1 MAQREW
7 TESGRVV
14 VEVTFLGTGTSTGVP
29 VIGCDCETC
38 RSTDPRDK
46 RLRASVLVRAGDATL
61 LVDTSPDLRTQML
74 RAGTR
79 RIDAVLYTH
88 EHADHTA
95 GLDELRTFNQLQQ
108 QHIPVFA
115 PPRTAAELRQRFDY
129 AFKDLFPFYGAKP
142 DLTLHE
148 IDGPFTATGVEVVPV
163 PVLHGRLPIIG
174 FRFGPVAYVTDVK
187 TIPAESLE
195 LLRGL
200 DLLIIN
206 ALRRK
211 PHFAHLDLDEAL
223 ALAEELQPRET
234 VLTHLSHDMGRQA
247 DVEPA
252 LPANVR
258 IAYDGLTLTSAG
270 TAAPRATAAAR
281 SSS

>member
-1 MAQREW
+1 M
-7 TESGRVV
+7 

-38 RSTDPRDK
+38 RSTDLRDK
-46 RLRASVLVRAGDATL
+46 RLRASVLVRAGGATL

-74 RAGTR
+74 RSGTR
-79 RIDAVLYTH
+79 RIDAVLFTH

-95 GLDELRTFNQLQQ
+95 GLDELRTFNELQQ
-108 QHIPVFA
+108 QHIPVYA
-115 PPRTAAELRQRFDY
+115 SPKTAAELRQRFGY
-129 AFKDLFPFYGAKP
+129 AFQDLFPFYGAKP

-148 IDGPFTATGVEVVPV
+148 IDGPFTAAGVEAVPV

-187 TIPAESLE
+187 TIPLESLE

-211 PHFAHLDLDEAL
+211 PHFAHLNLDEAMVL
-223 ALAEELQPRET
+223 IEDLQPRET

-247 DVEPA
+247 DVEPD
-252 LPANVR
+252 LPPNVR
-258 IAYDGLTLTSAG
+258 IAHDGLTVAVD
-270 TAAPRATAAAR
+270 RATHPQGEEAQSGYR
-281 SSS
+281 SA

>member
-1 MAQREW
+1 MIG

-46 RLRASVLVRAGDATL
+46 RLRASVLVQAGDATL
-61 LVDTSPDLRTQML
+61 LVDTSPDLRAQML

-95 GLDELRTFNQLQQ
+95 GLDELRTFNDLQQ
-108 QHIPVFA
+108 QHIPA
-115 PPRTAAELRQRFDY
+115 YASPKTAADLRQRFGY
-129 AFKDLFPFYGAKP
+129 AFQDLFPFYGAKP

-148 IDGPFTATGVEVVPV
+148 IDGPFTVAGVEVTPV

-174 FRFGPVAYVTDVK
+174 FRFGSVAYVTDVK
-187 TIPAESLE
+187 TISPASME

-206 ALRRK
+206 ALRQN

-223 ALAEELQPRET
+223 ALVDELRPRRT

-252 LPANVR
+252 LPEGVH
-258 IAYDGLTLTSAG
+258 IAFDGLTVASVAAPAASRAAG
-270 TAAPRATAAAR
+270 TCPAD
-281 SSS
+281 